1 MKFHKLFRSKK
12 GVPGIYRYLSHLGV
26 GFNQRPNPII
36 ILRFVKGAEHQMFS
50 APDGTLFFPML
61 FGFSFLPLWPRQ

>member
-1 MKFHKLFRSKK
+1 
-12 GVPGIYRYLSHLGV
+12 LGF
-26 GFNQRPNPII
+26 GFTQRPNPII